1 MFSCPLFVLIQDHQQ
16 GTGDSDGS
24 LLRTCQEKNT
34 LWLMP
39 DIYLAVGS
47 MESYGAS
54 TFLEV
59 QFSNAGCSLFE
70 SLNLC
75 ISTKLLL
82 LLVNR
87 VDPDRGRLWN
97 SGLSSDDWYI
107 RSSHENSLFLSRYLL
122 PLFWDSYITLKKNLY
137 SA

>member
-34 LWLMP
+34 LWLLP

-75 ISTKLLL
+75 ISTKFLL

-87 VDPDRGRLWN
+87 IDPDRGRL
-97 SGLSSDDWYI
+97 
-107 RSSHENSLFLSRYLL
+107 
-122 PLFWDSYITLKKNLY
+122 
-137 SA
+137 